1 VSARPHASP
10 PHAGAAS
17 GLGGGLVGILLF
29 KFEATTVLADGIE
42 TAPSEA
48 GRRRRRKNVSL
59 TPRSLANWIMRTAVF
74 WISFATVVFAFG
86 AAAPGAQP
94 GQPANTQQ
102 QQRQPTPTPQQ
113 EPQQD
118 DGQIVRTRITE
129 VRVPV
134 TVTDK
139 KGNPVTGLKR
149 EDFQV
154 FEDKQQQAI
163 LGFTGEVTQLE
174 KLPVYVGVLMDTS
187 PSASGKLKFQQEAA
201 LNFMYVVTRS
211 RKDRVA
217 FLTFDDEVQ
226 LRQDFTT
233 NLDLLNRAVSN
244 VKKPG
249 KQTALYDA
257 VWQFCDEKM
266 RSVGVGGRRV
276 IVVISDGDDTYSRA
290 RIEDA
295 IQIAQKTDTIIFAV
309 STKGGFAYSAVPG
322 VEGGTVKD
330 TGDKYL
336 ERLAEETGG
345 RAFFTGD
352 MLALERAFKKIG
364 EQLRSQYIVSYK
376 PVNDQFDGSE
386 RRIEVKLLNKE
397 DGWRVSAKRGY
408 KADRDIMQKP

>member
-1 VSARPHASP
+1 
-10 PHAGAAS
+10 
-17 GLGGGLVGILLF
+17 
-29 KFEATTVLADGIE
+29 
-42 TAPSEA
+42 
-48 GRRRRRKNVSL
+48 
-59 TPRSLANWIMRTAVF
+59 MRAAVF
-74 WISFATVVFAFG
+74 WILFVTAVSAFVVGGGATTV
-86 AAAPGAQP
+86 AQ
-94 GQPANTQQ
+94 
-102 QQRQPTPTPQQ
+102 PTPQQ
-113 EPQQD
+113 PQPTPSPTPQQD
-118 DGQIVRTRITE
+118 DGQVITTRITE
-129 VRVPV
+129 VRVPI

-139 KGNPVTGLKR
+139 KGNPVTGLTR
-149 EDFQV
+149 ENFQI
-154 FEDKQQQAI
+154 FEDKQPQSI

-174 KLPVYVGVLMDTS
+174 KLPVFVGVLMDTS

-201 LNFMYVVTRS
+201 LNFMYTVTRS

-217 FLTFDDEVQ
+217 FLTFDNEVQ

-249 KQTALYDA
+249 THTALYDA

-276 IVVISDGDDTYSRA
+276 IVIISDGDDTYSRA

-330 TGDKYL
+330 SGDKYL
-336 ERLAEETGG
+336 ERMAEETGG

-364 EQLRSQYIVSYK
+364 EQLRSQYIVTYK
-376 PVNDQFDGSE
+376 PTNDRFDGSE

-408 KADRDIMQKP
+408 KADRDIIQQK

>member
-1 VSARPHASP
+1 
-10 PHAGAAS
+10 
-17 GLGGGLVGILLF
+17 
-29 KFEATTVLADGIE
+29 
-42 TAPSEA
+42 
-48 GRRRRRKNVSL
+48 
-59 TPRSLANWIMRTAVF
+59 MRAAVF
-74 WISFATVVFAFG
+74 WILFVTAVSAFVVGGGATTV
-86 AAAPGAQP
+86 AQ
-94 GQPANTQQ
+94 
-102 QQRQPTPTPQQ
+102 PTPQQ
-113 EPQQD
+113 PQPTPSPTPQQD
-118 DGQIVRTRITE
+118 DGQVITTRITE
-129 VRVPV
+129 VRVPI

-139 KGNPVTGLKR
+139 KGNPVTGLTR
-149 EDFQV
+149 ENFQI
-154 FEDKQQQAI
+154 FEDKQPQSI

-174 KLPVYVGVLMDTS
+174 KLPVFVGVLMDTS

-201 LNFMYVVTRS
+201 LNFMYTVTRS

-217 FLTFDDEVQ
+217 FLTFDNEVQ

-233 NLDLLNRAVSN
+233 NLDQLNKAVSN

-276 IVVISDGDDTYSRA
+276 IVIISDGDDTYSRA

-330 TGDKYL
+330 SGDKYL

-376 PVNDQFDGSE
+376 PTNDRFDGSE
-386 RRIEVKLLNKE
+386 RRIEVKLLDKE

-408 KADRDIMQKP
+408 KADRDIIQVR